1 MCISMVK
8 QQRNALVQREAILL
22 PLKENLQKKKIFLTD
37 PMFGLTVYIVPFKD
51 IENLLLIQ

>member
-8 QQRNALVQREAILL
+8 QNALVQREAILL
-22 PLKENLQKKKIFLTD
+22 PLMENLQKENFLTD

>member
-22 PLKENLQKKKIFLTD
+22 PLKENLQKKNFLTD